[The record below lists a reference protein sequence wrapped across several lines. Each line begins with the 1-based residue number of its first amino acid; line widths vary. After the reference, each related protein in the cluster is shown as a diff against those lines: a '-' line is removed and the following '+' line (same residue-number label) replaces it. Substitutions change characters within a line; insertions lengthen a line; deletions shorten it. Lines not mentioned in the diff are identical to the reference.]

1 MEERKFN
8 NVLFISIIQ
17 FNTQKQKN
25 IQVKKK
31 KIGFEREF

>member
-31 KIGFEREF
+31 NGFEREKI